1 MLGIPG
7 LIEVFVILLVILVLL
22 GSRLPE
28 ACRSIGRSIMA
39 FREGLRGQE
48 EAPRKDDEPR
58 R

>member
-7 LIEVFVILLVILVLL
+7 LIEVFVILLVIMVLL

-39 FREGLRGQE
+39 FKEGLRGQE
-48 EAPRKDDEPR
+48 EPQRKDDKPR